1 MEMLQ
6 ETCSTL
12 CFDDPK
18 LSSQVVELYICL
30 LKDNPEPV
38 TPNEIDGLNALK
50 GKMITTDLSISL

>member
-18 LSSQVVELYICL
+18 LSSQVVELYIAI
-30 LKDNPEPV
+30 LKDNPESI
-38 TPNEIDGLNALK
+38 TPNEILGLNAPK
-50 GKMITTDLSISL
+50 ERMITTDLSI

>member
-18 LSSQVVELYICL
+18 RSSQVVELYIAI
-30 LKDNPEPV
+30 LKDNPEPI
-38 TPNEIDGLNALK
+38 TPNEILGLNALK
-50 GKMITTDLSISL
+50 GKMMMTDFSI